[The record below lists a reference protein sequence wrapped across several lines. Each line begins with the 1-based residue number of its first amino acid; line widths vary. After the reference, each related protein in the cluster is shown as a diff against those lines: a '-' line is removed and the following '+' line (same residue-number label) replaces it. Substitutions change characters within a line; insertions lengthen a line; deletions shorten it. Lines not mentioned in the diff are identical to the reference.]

1 MLSDVRKGS
10 WAKAYWLVELE
21 KTSEKIYILEALEE
35 IMHAKI
41 LILAHRAHF
50 WFSKEN
56 IWIM

>member
-1 MLSDVRKGS
+1 MLSDVKKGS

-41 LILAHRAHF
+41 LILAHRVHF
-50 WFSKEN
+50 WFLKEN
-56 IWIM
+56 I